1 MPAPLLKLGTTK
13 VPHLLGFGFSRIR
26 QSNSNFVGY
35 RLAEV
40 HLLVVIDKV
49 EVDASSL
56 MVDNGTY
63 GKDQV
68 LHMFVATLH
77 CQCYVS
83 A

>member
-1 MPAPLLKLGTTK
+1 MPAPLLKLGTGWGFPYSP
-13 VPHLLGFGFSRIR
+13 VLLR
-26 QSNSNFVGY
+26 NFAGY

-40 HLLVVIDKV
+40 HLLVVVDKV

-63 GKDQV
+63 GKAKV
-68 LHMFVATLH
+68 LHMFFAALH